1 MGGTQ
6 PDRSL
11 QQASRQATVACHPH
25 IASHSHSR
33 SPLFIEF
40 QQHSKGIQP
49 SFFLFLGR
57 SFPSSSFIQ
66 RPCFNNVYCTLSTSF
81 ITFICCQKF
90 KKLSQL
96 SKFVKISPNL
106 IEAFICFNLSNIY
119 FNMSPRKEF
128 IVLLMAFLALLNVLS
143 EKCYSSKSFCVE

>member
-1 MGGTQ
+1 MHFSVRFIANTTNCPKQLLKLFDILLGFVFPLGVGVSRRVGGTQ

-33 SPLFIEF
+33 SPLFLEF

-57 SFPSSSFIQ
+57 SLPISSFIQ

-81 ITFICCQKF
+81 ITFICF
-90 KKLSQL
+90 SQL
-96 SKFVKISPNL
+96 TIKI
-106 IEAFICFNLSNIY
+106 C
-119 FNMSPRKEF
+119 
-128 IVLLMAFLALLNVLS
+128 
-143 EKCYSSKSFCVE
+143 